1 MIREERDNGAELE
14 LYQKGKNITIMFG
27 AETN

>member
-14 LYQKGKNITIMFG
+14 LYYKGKNITIMFG
-27 AETN
+27 TETN